1 MEDEHLT
8 LHTLVPP
15 DLSAATGGG
24 KEWPLISLFAVF
36 DGHGGAEASAYCKAH
51 LHSHLAERVMAAL
64 EASESASLA
73 TADLARALYEAFIAT
88 DEGFACDSWT
98 TKVVGKKRMR
108 TNVTVSGPE
117 SLEGCDI
124 GQLITFQVSLD
135 EEFTK
140 KGRAVVKF
148 IVLSADGSD
157 KKVKSLNVK
166 LNRGKAASNS
176 EGKKDR
182 PAKGKKKSESG
193 TADDSDSEGESSSD
207 DDDKSGDSDGS
218 DAS

>member
-1 MEDEHLT
+1 MLNT
-8 LHTLVPP
+8 RMIARSIVATT
-15 DLSAATGGG
+15 AA
-24 KEWPLISLFAVF
+24 
-36 DGHGGAEASAYCKAH
+36 
-51 LHSHLAERVMAAL
+51 AAL
-64 EASESASLA
+64 AFTTVGVAQADDHSITKLPAKASLQA
-73 TADLARALYEAFIAT
+73 GGSVNVDVVT

-108 TNVTVSGPE
+108 TNVTVSVPE
-117 SLEGCDI
+117 SLEGCEV
-124 GQLITFQVSLD
+124 GEPITFQVSLD

-148 IVLSADGSD
+148 IVLSADGSE

-166 LNRGKAASNS
+166 LNRGKAASKS

-193 TADDSDSEGESSSD
+193 TADDSDRSGESSSD
-207 DDDKSGDSDGS
+207 DAEKSDDS
-218 DAS
+218 DASDDSSSDNGDDSDSTETSDAS

>member
-1 MEDEHLT
+1 MLNKRMIARSIVAT
-8 LHTLVPP
+8 T
-15 DLSAATGGG
+15 AA
-24 KEWPLISLFAVF
+24 
-36 DGHGGAEASAYCKAH
+36 
-51 LHSHLAERVMAAL
+51 AAL
-64 EASESASLA
+64 AFTTVGVAQADDHSITKLPAKASLQA
-73 TADLARALYEAFIAT
+73 GESVSVDVVT

-108 TNVTVSGPE
+108 TNVSVSGPE
-117 SLEGCDI
+117 SLEGCDV
-124 GQLITFQVSLD
+124 GQPITFQVSLD

-166 LNRGKAASNS
+166 LNREKAASKS

-193 TADDSDSEGESSSD
+193 TADDSDSSGESSSD
-207 DDDKSGDSDGS
+207 DAEKSDDS
-218 DAS
+218 DASDDSSSDDADDSDSTETSDAS

>member
-1 MEDEHLT
+1 MLSSLAEPSTRAKDDGKTGVPVPRIGGPDVRTTDNSPFPTSVRYSPWETRPGET
-8 LHTLVPP
+8 LRRKDAQQAH
-15 DLSAATGGG
+15 DRA
-24 KEWPLISLFAVF
+24 IHRRH
-36 DGHGGAEASAYCKAH
+36 HGGCRARVHHRGVAQADD
-51 LHSHLAERVMAAL
+51 HSITKLPAKTSLQAG
-64 EASESASLA
+64 ESVSV
-73 TADLARALYEAFIAT
+73 DVVH

-117 SLEGCDI
+117 SLEGCDV
-124 GQLITFQVSLD
+124 GQPITFQVSLD

-166 LNRGKAASNS
+166 LNRIPRVRATK
-176 EGKKDR
+176 
-182 PAKGKKKSESG
+182 
-193 TADDSDSEGESSSD
+193 SSS
-207 DDDKSGDSDGS
+207 
-218 DAS
+218 

>member
-1 MEDEHLT
+1 MLNKRMIARSIVAT
-8 LHTLVPP
+8 T
-15 DLSAATGGG
+15 AA
-24 KEWPLISLFAVF
+24 
-36 DGHGGAEASAYCKAH
+36 
-51 LHSHLAERVMAAL
+51 AAL
-64 EASESASLA
+64 AFTTVGVAQADDHSITKLPAKASLQA
-73 TADLARALYEAFIAT
+73 GQSVNVDVVT

-117 SLEGCDI
+117 SLEGCDV
-124 GQLITFQVSLD
+124 GQPITFQVSLD

-148 IVLSADGSD
+148 IVLSADGSE

-166 LNRGKAASNS
+166 LNREKAASKS

-182 PAKGKKKSESG
+182 PANGKKKSESG
-193 TADDSDSEGESSSD
+193 TADDSDSSGESSSD
-207 DDDKSGDSDGS
+207 DAEKSDDADASDDSSSDDADDSDSTETS

>member
-1 MEDEHLT
+1 MLNT
-8 LHTLVPP
+8 RMIARSIV
-15 DLSAATGGG
+15 AT
-24 KEWPLISLFAVF
+24 
-36 DGHGGAEASAYCKAH
+36 
-51 LHSHLAERVMAAL
+51 MAAAAL
-64 EASESASLA
+64 AFTTVGVAQADDHSITKLPAKASLQA
-73 TADLARALYEAFIAT
+73 GESVSVDVVT

-117 SLEGCDI
+117 SLEGCDV
-124 GQLITFQVSLD
+124 GQPITLQVSLD

-166 LNRGKAASNS
+166 LNREKAASNGK
-176 EGKKDR
+176 GKKDR
-182 PAKGKKKSESG
+182 PAKEKKKSESG
-193 TADDSDSEGESSSD
+193 TADDSDSSGESSSD
-207 DDDKSGDSDGS
+207 DAEKSDDS
-218 DAS
+218 DASDDSSSDDADDSDSTETSDAS

>member
-1 MEDEHLT
+1 MLNT
-8 LHTLVPP
+8 RMIARSIVATT
-15 DLSAATGGG
+15 AA
-24 KEWPLISLFAVF
+24 
-36 DGHGGAEASAYCKAH
+36 
-51 LHSHLAERVMAAL
+51 AAL
-64 EASESASLA
+64 AFTTVGVAQADDHSITKLPAKASLQA
-73 TADLARALYEAFIAT
+73 GESVSVDLVT

-117 SLEGCDI
+117 SLEGCDV
-124 GQLITFQVSLD
+124 GQPITFQVSLD

-166 LNRGKAASNS
+166 LNRGEAASKS

-193 TADDSDSEGESSSD
+193 AADDSESEGESSSD
-207 DDDKSGDSDGS
+207 DDDESDDS
-218 DAS
+218 DASDDSSSDDADDSDSTETSDAS

>member
-1 MEDEHLT
+1 MLNKRMIARSIVAT
-8 LHTLVPP
+8 T
-15 DLSAATGGG
+15 AA
-24 KEWPLISLFAVF
+24 
-36 DGHGGAEASAYCKAH
+36 
-51 LHSHLAERVMAAL
+51 AAL
-64 EASESASLA
+64 AFTTVGVAQADDHSITKLPAKASLQA
-73 TADLARALYEAFIAT
+73 GGSVNVDVVT

-108 TNVTVSGPE
+108 TNVTVSVPE
-117 SLEGCDI
+117 SLEGCEV
-124 GQLITFQVSLD
+124 GEAITFQVSLD

-148 IVLSADGSD
+148 IVLSADGSE

-166 LNRGKAASNS
+166 LNRGKAASKS

-193 TADDSDSEGESSSD
+193 TADDSDRSGESSSD
-207 DDDKSGDSDGS
+207 DAEKSDDS
-218 DAS
+218 DASDDSSSDNGDDSDSTETSDAS

>member
-1 MEDEHLT
+1 MLNKRMIARSIVAT
-8 LHTLVPP
+8 T
-15 DLSAATGGG
+15 AA
-24 KEWPLISLFAVF
+24 
-36 DGHGGAEASAYCKAH
+36 
-51 LHSHLAERVMAAL
+51 AAL
-64 EASESASLA
+64 AFTTVGVAQADDHSITKLPAKASLQA
-73 TADLARALYEAFIAT
+73 GQSVNVDVVT

-108 TNVTVSGPE
+108 TNVSVSGPE
-117 SLEGCDI
+117 SLEGCDV
-124 GQLITFQVSLD
+124 GQPITFQVSLD

-148 IVLSADGSD
+148 IVLSADGSE

-166 LNRGKAASNS
+166 LNREKAASKS

-193 TADDSDSEGESSSD
+193 TADDSNSSDDSSSD
-207 DDDKSGDSDGS
+207 DAEKSDDSDAADDSSSDDGDDSDSTEIS

>member
-1 MEDEHLT
+1 MLNKRMIARSIVAT
-8 LHTLVPP
+8 T
-15 DLSAATGGG
+15 AA
-24 KEWPLISLFAVF
+24 
-36 DGHGGAEASAYCKAH
+36 
-51 LHSHLAERVMAAL
+51 AAL
-64 EASESASLA
+64 AFTAVGVAQAGDHAITKRPAKASLQA
-73 TADLARALYEAFIAT
+73 GQSVSVDIAT

-98 TKVVGKKRMR
+98 TRVVGKKRMR

-176 EGKKDR
+176 EGKNDR

-193 TADDSDSEGESSSD
+193 SADDSDSEGESSSD

>member
-1 MEDEHLT
+1 MLNKRMIARSIVAT
-8 LHTLVPP
+8 T
-15 DLSAATGGG
+15 AA
-24 KEWPLISLFAVF
+24 
-36 DGHGGAEASAYCKAH
+36 
-51 LHSHLAERVMAAL
+51 AAL
-64 EASESASLA
+64 AFTTVGVAQADDHSITKLPAKASLQA
-73 TADLARALYEAFIAT
+73 GESVSVDVVT

-108 TNVTVSGPE
+108 TNVSVSGPE
-117 SLEGCDI
+117 SLEGCDV
-124 GQLITFQVSLD
+124 GQPITFQVSLD

-166 LNRGKAASNS
+166 LNREKAASKS

-193 TADDSDSEGESSSD
+193 TADDSDSSGESSSD
-207 DDDKSGDSDGS
+207 DAEKSDDSDAADDSSSDDGDDSDSTETS

>member
-1 MEDEHLT
+1 MLNKRMIARSIVAT
-8 LHTLVPP
+8 T
-15 DLSAATGGG
+15 AA
-24 KEWPLISLFAVF
+24 
-36 DGHGGAEASAYCKAH
+36 
-51 LHSHLAERVMAAL
+51 AAL
-64 EASESASLA
+64 AFTTVGVAQADDHSITKLPAKASLQA
-73 TADLARALYEAFIAT
+73 GQSVNVDVVT

-108 TNVTVSGPE
+108 TNVSVSGPE
-117 SLEGCDI
+117 SLEGCDV
-124 GQLITFQVSLD
+124 GQPITFQVSLD

-148 IVLSADGSD
+148 IVLSADGSE

-166 LNRGKAASNS
+166 LNREKAASKS

-193 TADDSDSEGESSSD
+193 TSDDSNSSDDSSSDDAEKSDDSDAADDSSSDDGDDSDSTEI
-207 DDDKSGDSDGS
+207 S

>member
-1 MEDEHLT
+1 MLNKRMIARSIVAT
-8 LHTLVPP
+8 T
-15 DLSAATGGG
+15 AA
-24 KEWPLISLFAVF
+24 
-36 DGHGGAEASAYCKAH
+36 
-51 LHSHLAERVMAAL
+51 AAL
-64 EASESASLA
+64 ALTTVGVAQADDHSITKLPAKASLQA
-73 TADLARALYEAFIAT
+73 GDSVTVDLVT

-117 SLEGCDI
+117 SLEGCDV
-124 GQLITFQVSLD
+124 GQTITFQVSLD

-157 KKVKSLNVK
+157 KKVKSLNVN
-166 LNRGKAASNS
+166 LNRGKAASKS
-176 EGKKDR
+176 EGKQDR

-193 TADDSDSEGESSSD
+193 TADDSDSSGESSSD
-207 DDDKSGDSDGS
+207 DAEKSDDS
-218 DAS
+218 DASDDSSSDNGDDSDSTETSDAS

>member
-1 MEDEHLT
+1 MLNKRMIARSIVAT
-8 LHTLVPP
+8 T
-15 DLSAATGGG
+15 AA
-24 KEWPLISLFAVF
+24 
-36 DGHGGAEASAYCKAH
+36 
-51 LHSHLAERVMAAL
+51 AAL
-64 EASESASLA
+64 AFTTVGVAQADDHSITKLPAKTSLQAGESVSV
-73 TADLARALYEAFIAT
+73 DVVT

-108 TNVTVSGPE
+108 TNVTVSVPE
-117 SLEGCDI
+117 SLEGCEV
-124 GQLITFQVSLD
+124 GEPITFQVSLD

-166 LNRGKAASNS
+166 LNRGKAASKS

-193 TADDSDSEGESSSD
+193 TADDSDRSGESSSD
-207 DDDKSGDSDGS
+207 DAEKSDDS
-218 DAS
+218 DASDDSSSDNGDDSDSTETSDAS

>member
-1 MEDEHLT
+1 MLNT
-8 LHTLVPP
+8 RMIARSIVATT
-15 DLSAATGGG
+15 AA
-24 KEWPLISLFAVF
+24 
-36 DGHGGAEASAYCKAH
+36 
-51 LHSHLAERVMAAL
+51 AAL
-64 EASESASLA
+64 AFTTVGVAQADDHSITKLPAKASLQA
-73 TADLARALYEAFIAT
+73 GESVNVDVVT

-108 TNVTVSGPE
+108 RNVTVSGPE
-117 SLEGCDI
+117 SLEGCDV
-124 GQLITFQVSLD
+124 GQPITFQVSLD

-166 LNRGKAASNS
+166 LNRGKAASKS

-182 PAKGKKKSESG
+182 PGKGKKKSESSKP
-193 TADDSDSEGESSSD
+193 DDSDDSGESSSD
-207 DDDKSGDSDGS
+207 DAEKSDDS
-218 DAS
+218 DASDDSSADDADDSDTTETSDAS

>member
-1 MEDEHLT
+1 MLNKRMIARSIVAT
-8 LHTLVPP
+8 T
-15 DLSAATGGG
+15 AA
-24 KEWPLISLFAVF
+24 
-36 DGHGGAEASAYCKAH
+36 
-51 LHSHLAERVMAAL
+51 AAL
-64 EASESASLA
+64 AFTTVGVAQADDHSITKLPAKASLQA
-73 TADLARALYEAFIAT
+73 GQSVNVDVVT

-108 TNVTVSGPE
+108 TNVSVSGPE
-117 SLEGCDI
+117 SLEGCDV
-124 GQLITFQVSLD
+124 GQPITFQVSLD

-148 IVLSADGSD
+148 IVLSADGSE

-166 LNRGKAASNS
+166 LNREKAASKS

-193 TADDSDSEGESSSD
+193 TADDSDSSGDSSSD
-207 DDDKSGDSDGS
+207 DAEKSDDSDAADDSSSDDGDDSDSTEIS

>member
-1 MEDEHLT
+1 MLNKRMIARSIVAT
-8 LHTLVPP
+8 T
-15 DLSAATGGG
+15 AA
-24 KEWPLISLFAVF
+24 
-36 DGHGGAEASAYCKAH
+36 
-51 LHSHLAERVMAAL
+51 AAL
-64 EASESASLA
+64 AFTTVGVAQADDHSITKLPAKASLQA
-73 TADLARALYEAFIAT
+73 GESVSVDVVT

-117 SLEGCDI
+117 SLEGCDV
-124 GQLITFQVSLD
+124 GQPITFQVSLD

-148 IVLSADGSD
+148 IVLSADGSE

-166 LNRGKAASNS
+166 LNRGKAASKS

-193 TADDSDSEGESSSD
+193 TADDSDSSGKSSSD
-207 DDDKSGDSDGS
+207 DADGS
-218 DAS
+218 DSADTSDAS

>member
-1 MEDEHLT
+1 MLNT
-8 LHTLVPP
+8 RMIARSIVTTT
-15 DLSAATGGG
+15 AA
-24 KEWPLISLFAVF
+24 
-36 DGHGGAEASAYCKAH
+36 
-51 LHSHLAERVMAAL
+51 AAL
-64 EASESASLA
+64 AFTTVGVAQADDHSITKLPAKASLQA
-73 TADLARALYEAFIAT
+73 GDSVTVDLVT

-117 SLEGCDI
+117 SLEGCDV
-124 GQLITFQVSLD
+124 GQTITFQVSLD

-166 LNRGKAASNS
+166 LNRGKAASKG

-193 TADDSDSEGESSSD
+193 TADDSDSSGESSSD
-207 DDDKSGDSDGS
+207 DAEKSDDS
-218 DAS
+218 DASDDSSSDNGDDSDSTETSDAS

>member
-1 MEDEHLT
+1 MLNKRMIARSIVAT
-8 LHTLVPP
+8 T
-15 DLSAATGGG
+15 AA
-24 KEWPLISLFAVF
+24 
-36 DGHGGAEASAYCKAH
+36 
-51 LHSHLAERVMAAL
+51 AAL
-64 EASESASLA
+64 AFTTVGVAQADDHSITKLPAKASLQA
-73 TADLARALYEAFIAT
+73 GQSVNVDVVT

-108 TNVTVSGPE
+108 TNVSVSGPE
-117 SLEGCDI
+117 SLEGCDV
-124 GQLITFQVSLD
+124 GQPITFQVSLD

-148 IVLSADGSD
+148 IVLSADGSE

-166 LNRGKAASNS
+166 LNREKAASKS

-193 TADDSDSEGESSSD
+193 TADDSDSSGESSSD
-207 DDDKSGDSDGS
+207 DAEKSDDSDAADDSSSDDGDDS
-218 DAS
+218 DSTETPDAS

>member
-1 MEDEHLT
+1 MLNKRMIARSIVAT
-8 LHTLVPP
+8 T
-15 DLSAATGGG
+15 AA
-24 KEWPLISLFAVF
+24 
-36 DGHGGAEASAYCKAH
+36 
-51 LHSHLAERVMAAL
+51 AAL
-64 EASESASLA
+64 AFTTVGVAQADDHSITKLPAKASLQA
-73 TADLARALYEAFIAT
+73 GGSVNVDVVT

-108 TNVTVSGPE
+108 TNVTVSVPE
-117 SLEGCDI
+117 SLEGCEV
-124 GQLITFQVSLD
+124 GEPITFQVSLD

-148 IVLSADGSD
+148 IVLSADGSE

-166 LNRGKAASNS
+166 LNRGKAASKS

-193 TADDSDSEGESSSD
+193 TADDSDRSGESSSD
-207 DDDKSGDSDGS
+207 DAEKSDDS
-218 DAS
+218 DASDDSSSDNGDDSDSTETSDAS

>member
-1 MEDEHLT
+1 MLNKRMIARSIVAT
-8 LHTLVPP
+8 T
-15 DLSAATGGG
+15 AA
-24 KEWPLISLFAVF
+24 
-36 DGHGGAEASAYCKAH
+36 
-51 LHSHLAERVMAAL
+51 AAL
-64 EASESASLA
+64 AFTTVGVAQADDHSITKLPAKASLQA
-73 TADLARALYEAFIAT
+73 GGSVNVDVVT

-117 SLEGCDI
+117 SLEGCEV
-124 GQLITFQVSLD
+124 GEPITFQVSLD

-148 IVLSADGSD
+148 IVLSADGSE

-166 LNRGKAASNS
+166 LNRGKAASKS

-193 TADDSDSEGESSSD
+193 TADDSDSSGESSSD
-207 DDDKSGDSDGS
+207 DAEKSDDS
-218 DAS
+218 DASDDSSSDNGDDSDSTETSDAS

>member
-1 MEDEHLT
+1 MLNT
-8 LHTLVPP
+8 RMIARSIVATT
-15 DLSAATGGG
+15 AA
-24 KEWPLISLFAVF
+24 
-36 DGHGGAEASAYCKAH
+36 
-51 LHSHLAERVMAAL
+51 AAL
-64 EASESASLA
+64 AFTTVGVAQADDHSITKLPAKASLQA
-73 TADLARALYEAFIAT
+73 GESVSVDVVT

-117 SLEGCDI
+117 SLEGCDV
-124 GQLITFQVSLD
+124 GQTITFQVSLD

-166 LNRGKAASNS
+166 LNREKAASNGK
-176 EGKKDR
+176 GKKDR
-182 PAKGKKKSESG
+182 PAKEKKKSESG
-193 TADDSDSEGESSSD
+193 MADDSESKGESSSD
-207 DDDKSGDSDGS
+207 DDDESDDS
-218 DAS
+218 DASDDSSSDDADDSDSTETSDAS

>member
-1 MEDEHLT
+1 MLNKRMIARSIVAT
-8 LHTLVPP
+8 T
-15 DLSAATGGG
+15 AA
-24 KEWPLISLFAVF
+24 
-36 DGHGGAEASAYCKAH
+36 
-51 LHSHLAERVMAAL
+51 AAL
-64 EASESASLA
+64 AFTTVGVAQADDHSITKLPAKASLQA
-73 TADLARALYEAFIAT
+73 GGSVNVDVVT

-108 TNVTVSGPE
+108 TNVTVSVPE
-117 SLEGCDI
+117 SLEGCEV
-124 GQLITFQVSLD
+124 GEPITFQVSLD

-148 IVLSADGSD
+148 IVLSADGSE

-166 LNRGKAASNS
+166 LNRGKAASKS

-193 TADDSDSEGESSSD
+193 TADDSDRSGESSSD
-207 DDDKSGDSDGS
+207 DAEKSDDS
-218 DAS
+218 DASDDSSPDDADDSDSTETSDAS

>member
-1 MEDEHLT
+1 MLNKRMIARSIVAT
-8 LHTLVPP
+8 T
-15 DLSAATGGG
+15 AA
-24 KEWPLISLFAVF
+24 
-36 DGHGGAEASAYCKAH
+36 
-51 LHSHLAERVMAAL
+51 AAL
-64 EASESASLA
+64 AFTTVGVAQADDHSITKLPAKASLQA
-73 TADLARALYEAFIAT
+73 GQSVNVDVVT

-108 TNVTVSGPE
+108 TNVSVSGPE
-117 SLEGCDI
+117 SLEGCDA
-124 GQLITFQVSLD
+124 GQPITFQVSLD

-166 LNRGKAASNS
+166 PNRGKAASKS

-193 TADDSDSEGESSSD
+193 TADDSDSSGESSSD
-207 DDDKSGDSDGS
+207 DAEKSDDSDASDDSSSDDGGDSDSTETS

>member
-1 MEDEHLT
+1 MLNKRMIARSIVAT
-8 LHTLVPP
+8 T
-15 DLSAATGGG
+15 AA
-24 KEWPLISLFAVF
+24 
-36 DGHGGAEASAYCKAH
+36 
-51 LHSHLAERVMAAL
+51 AAL
-64 EASESASLA
+64 AFTTVGVAQADDHSITKLPAKASLQA
-73 TADLARALYEAFIAT
+73 GQSVNVDVVT

-108 TNVTVSGPE
+108 TNVSVSGPE
-117 SLEGCDI
+117 SLEGCDV
-124 GQLITFQVSLD
+124 GQPITFQVSLD

-148 IVLSADGSD
+148 IVLSADGSE

-166 LNRGKAASNS
+166 LNREKAASKS

-193 TADDSDSEGESSSD
+193 TADDSDSSGESSSD
-207 DDDKSGDSDGS
+207 DAEKSDDS
-218 DAS
+218 DASDDSSSDDADDSDSTETSDAS

>member
-1 MEDEHLT
+1 MLNKRMIARSIVAT
-8 LHTLVPP
+8 T
-15 DLSAATGGG
+15 AA
-24 KEWPLISLFAVF
+24 
-36 DGHGGAEASAYCKAH
+36 
-51 LHSHLAERVMAAL
+51 AAL
-64 EASESASLA
+64 AFTTVGVAQADDHSITKLPAKASLQA
-73 TADLARALYEAFIAT
+73 GQSVNVDVVT

-117 SLEGCDI
+117 SLEGCDV
-124 GQLITFQVSLD
+124 GQPITFQVSLD
-135 EEFTK
+135 KEFTK

-166 LNRGKAASNS
+166 LNREKAASKS
-176 EGKKDR
+176 EGKKDH

-193 TADDSDSEGESSSD
+193 TADDSDSSGESSSD
-207 DDDKSGDSDGS
+207 DAEKSDDS
-218 DAS
+218 DASDDSSPDDADDSDSTETSDAS

>member
-1 MEDEHLT
+1 MLNKRMIARSIVAT
-8 LHTLVPP
+8 T
-15 DLSAATGGG
+15 AA
-24 KEWPLISLFAVF
+24 
-36 DGHGGAEASAYCKAH
+36 
-51 LHSHLAERVMAAL
+51 AAL
-64 EASESASLA
+64 AFTTVGVAQADDHSITKLPAKASLQA
-73 TADLARALYEAFIAT
+73 GESVSVDVVT

-108 TNVTVSGPE
+108 TNVSVSGPE
-117 SLEGCDI
+117 SLEGCDV
-124 GQLITFQVSLD
+124 GQPITFQVSLD

-166 LNRGKAASNS
+166 LNREKAASKS

-193 TADDSDSEGESSSD
+193 TADDSDSSGESSSD
-207 DDDKSGDSDGS
+207 DAEKSDDS
-218 DAS
+218 DASDDSSSDDGDDSDSTETSDAS

>member
-1 MEDEHLT
+1 MLNKRMIARSIVAT
-8 LHTLVPP
+8 T
-15 DLSAATGGG
+15 AA
-24 KEWPLISLFAVF
+24 
-36 DGHGGAEASAYCKAH
+36 
-51 LHSHLAERVMAAL
+51 AAL
-64 EASESASLA
+64 AFTTVGVAQADDHSITKLPAKASLQA
-73 TADLARALYEAFIAT
+73 GQSVNVDVVT

-108 TNVTVSGPE
+108 TNVSVSGPE
-117 SLEGCDI
+117 SLEGCDV
-124 GQLITFQVSLD
+124 GQPITFQVSLD

-166 LNRGKAASNS
+166 LNRGKAASKG

-193 TADDSDSEGESSSD
+193 TADDSDSSGESSSD
-207 DDDKSGDSDGS
+207 DAEKSDDADASDDSSSDDADDSDS
-218 DAS
+218 TETPDAS

>member
-1 MEDEHLT
+1 MLNKRMIARSIVAT
-8 LHTLVPP
+8 T
-15 DLSAATGGG
+15 AA
-24 KEWPLISLFAVF
+24 
-36 DGHGGAEASAYCKAH
+36 
-51 LHSHLAERVMAAL
+51 AAL
-64 EASESASLA
+64 AFTTVGVAQADDHSITKLPAKASLQA
-73 TADLARALYEAFIAT
+73 GQSVNVDVVT

-108 TNVTVSGPE
+108 TNVSVSGPE
-117 SLEGCDI
+117 SLEGCDV
-124 GQLITFQVSLD
+124 GQPITFQVSLD

-148 IVLSADGSD
+148 IVLSADGSE

-166 LNRGKAASNS
+166 LNREKAASKS

-193 TADDSDSEGESSSD
+193 TSDDSNSSDDSSSDDAEKSDDSDAADDSSSDDGDDSDSTET
-207 DDDKSGDSDGS
+207 S

>member
-1 MEDEHLT
+1 MLNT
-8 LHTLVPP
+8 RMIARSIVATT
-15 DLSAATGGG
+15 AA
-24 KEWPLISLFAVF
+24 
-36 DGHGGAEASAYCKAH
+36 
-51 LHSHLAERVMAAL
+51 AAL
-64 EASESASLA
+64 AFTTVGVAQADDYSITKLPAKASLQA
-73 TADLARALYEAFIAT
+73 GDSVTVDLVT

-117 SLEGCDI
+117 SLEGCDV
-124 GQLITFQVSLD
+124 GQTITFQVSLD

-166 LNRGKAASNS
+166 LNRGKAASKS

-193 TADDSDSEGESSSD
+193 TADDSDSSGESSSD
-207 DDDKSGDSDGS
+207 DAEKSDDS
-218 DAS
+218 DASDDSSSDNGDDSDSTETSDAS

>member
-1 MEDEHLT
+1 MLNKRMIARSIVAT
-8 LHTLVPP
+8 T
-15 DLSAATGGG
+15 AA
-24 KEWPLISLFAVF
+24 
-36 DGHGGAEASAYCKAH
+36 
-51 LHSHLAERVMAAL
+51 AAL
-64 EASESASLA
+64 AFTTVGVAQADDHSITKLPAKASLQA
-73 TADLARALYEAFIAT
+73 GGSVNVDVVT

-108 TNVTVSGPE
+108 TNVTVSVPE
-117 SLEGCDI
+117 SLEGCEV
-124 GQLITFQVSLD
+124 GEPITFQVSLD

-148 IVLSADGSD
+148 IVLSADGSE

-166 LNRGKAASNS
+166 LNRGKAASKS

-193 TADDSDSEGESSSD
+193 TADDSDSSGESSSD
-207 DDDKSGDSDGS
+207 DAEKSDDS
-218 DAS
+218 DASDDSSSDNGDDSDSTETSDAS

>member
-1 MEDEHLT
+1 MLNT
-8 LHTLVPP
+8 RMIARSIVATT
-15 DLSAATGGG
+15 AA
-24 KEWPLISLFAVF
+24 
-36 DGHGGAEASAYCKAH
+36 
-51 LHSHLAERVMAAL
+51 AAL
-64 EASESASLA
+64 AFTTVGVAQADDHSITKLPAKASLQA
-73 TADLARALYEAFIAT
+73 GESVSVDVVT

-117 SLEGCDI
+117 SLEGCDV
-124 GQLITFQVSLD
+124 GQPITFQVSLD
-135 EEFTK
+135 KEFTK

-166 LNRGKAASNS
+166 LNRGKAASKG

-193 TADDSDSEGESSSD
+193 TADDSDSSGESSSD
-207 DDDKSGDSDGS
+207 DAEKSDDSDASDDSSSDDADGS
-218 DAS
+218 DSADTSDAS

>member
-1 MEDEHLT
+1 MLNKRMIARSIVAT
-8 LHTLVPP
+8 T
-15 DLSAATGGG
+15 AA
-24 KEWPLISLFAVF
+24 
-36 DGHGGAEASAYCKAH
+36 
-51 LHSHLAERVMAAL
+51 AAL
-64 EASESASLA
+64 AFTTVGVAQADDHSITKLPAKASLQA
-73 TADLARALYEAFIAT
+73 GQSVNVDVVT

-108 TNVTVSGPE
+108 TNVSVSGPE
-117 SLEGCDI
+117 SLEGCDV
-124 GQLITFQVSLD
+124 GQPITFQVSLD

-166 LNRGKAASNS
+166 LNREKAASKS

-193 TADDSDSEGESSSD
+193 TSDDSNSSDDSSSDDAEKSDDSDAADDSSSDDGDDSDSTET
-207 DDDKSGDSDGS
+207 S

>member
-1 MEDEHLT
+1 MLNKRMIARSIVAT
-8 LHTLVPP
+8 T
-15 DLSAATGGG
+15 AA
-24 KEWPLISLFAVF
+24 
-36 DGHGGAEASAYCKAH
+36 
-51 LHSHLAERVMAAL
+51 AAL
-64 EASESASLA
+64 TFTTVGVAQADDHAITKLPAKASLQA
-73 TADLARALYEAFIAT
+73 GESVSVDIAT

-117 SLEGCDI
+117 SLEGCDV
-124 GQLITFQVSLD
+124 GQPITFQVSLD

-148 IVLSADGSD
+148 IVLSADGSN
-157 KKVKSLNVK
+157 KKVNSLNVN
-166 LNRGKAASNS
+166 LNRGKAASKS

-193 TADDSDSEGESSSD
+193 TSDDSNSSDDSSSDDAEKSDDSDAADDSSSDDGDDSDSTET
-207 DDDKSGDSDGS
+207 S

>member
-1 MEDEHLT
+1 MLNKRMIARSIIAT
-8 LHTLVPP
+8 T
-15 DLSAATGGG
+15 AA
-24 KEWPLISLFAVF
+24 
-36 DGHGGAEASAYCKAH
+36 
-51 LHSHLAERVMAAL
+51 AAL
-64 EASESASLA
+64 AFTTVGVAQADESSITKLPAKASLKA
-73 TADLARALYEAFIAT
+73 GESVSVDVVT

-98 TKVVGKKRMR
+98 IKVVGKKQMR

-117 SLEGCDI
+117 SLEGCDVS
-124 GQLITFQVSLD
+124 QPITFQVSLD

-166 LNRGKAASNS
+166 LNRGRAASMS

-182 PAKGKKKSESG
+182 PGKGKKKSESS
-193 TADDSDSEGESSSD
+193 TADDADSEGESSSD
-207 DDDKSGDSDGS
+207 DNDASDDSDSTETS

>member
-1 MEDEHLT
+1 MLNKRMIARSIVAT
-8 LHTLVPP
+8 T
-15 DLSAATGGG
+15 AA
-24 KEWPLISLFAVF
+24 
-36 DGHGGAEASAYCKAH
+36 
-51 LHSHLAERVMAAL
+51 AAL
-64 EASESASLA
+64 AFTTVGVAQADDHSITKLPAKASLQA
-73 TADLARALYEAFIAT
+73 GQSVNVDVVT

-108 TNVTVSGPE
+108 TNVSVSGPE
-117 SLEGCDI
+117 SLEGCDV
-124 GQLITFQVSLD
+124 GQPITFQVSLD

-148 IVLSADGSD
+148 IVLSADGSE

-166 LNRGKAASNS
+166 LNREKAASKS

-193 TADDSDSEGESSSD
+193 TADDSDSSGESSSD
-207 DDDKSGDSDGS
+207 DAEKSDDADASDDSSSDDADDSDS
-218 DAS
+218 TETPDAS